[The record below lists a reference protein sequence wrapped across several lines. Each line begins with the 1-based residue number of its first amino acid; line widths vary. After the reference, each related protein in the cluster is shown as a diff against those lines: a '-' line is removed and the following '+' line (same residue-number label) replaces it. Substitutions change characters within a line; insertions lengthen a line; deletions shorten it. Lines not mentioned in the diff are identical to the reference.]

1 MKVSLS
7 FCLIGKFK
15 IMKKTAI
22 GIDISAKT
30 LDICVKSEFGEEF
43 YVIENSISAIKKFLK
58 PFTKTKQ
65 EVVLGMENTGR
76 YNWNLY
82 EVLEGFQGS
91 VFVINPLHLSK
102 SLGLQRGKNDKVDAK
117 RIAEFTL
124 KNEGEMKAWEPS
136 PASLKKLKVLLSE
149 RKSKIKLRTA
159 LLQQNKNYSNLKTIG
174 LDKQLIKMNKEEIVL
189 LSRHIECLEKEMDLV
204 IKSDEELSRKSAL
217 MHSIPGVGK
226 VLTWMFL
233 AKTENFRNITT
244 ARKMACYSGVVPFDH
259 QSGSSIRFRPR
270 VSMFS
275 DKSLKSVLHLASMSV
290 IQSEND
296 LRAYYLRKVS
306 EGKNKMLVLNNIRNK
321 IIHRIFAVVNSGRN
335 YEKNYQNNLVWP

>member
-15 IMKKTAI
+15 IMKKTVI

-30 LDICVKSEFGEEF
+30 LDICVKSECGEAF
-43 YVIENSISAIKKFLK
+43 FVIENEISAIRKFLK

-159 LLQQNKNYSNLKTIG
+159 LLQQNKNW
-174 LDKQLIKMNKEEIVL
+174 V
-189 LSRHIECLEKEMDLV
+189 
-204 IKSDEELSRKSAL
+204 
-217 MHSIPGVGK
+217 
-226 VLTWMFL
+226 
-233 AKTENFRNITT
+233 
-244 ARKMACYSGVVPFDH
+244 
-259 QSGSSIRFRPR
+259 
-270 VSMFS
+270 
-275 DKSLKSVLHLASMSV
+275 
-290 IQSEND
+290 
-296 LRAYYLRKVS
+296 
-306 EGKNKMLVLNNIRNK
+306 
-321 IIHRIFAVVNSGRN
+321 
-335 YEKNYQNNLVWP
+335 